1 MCLKFMDTEQE
12 KKIDLGVG
20 WPYSAM
26 EAYECMISNEFQNK
40 AIKIGDKVKIKLT
53 IGAAYWQVMR
63 N

>member
-26 EAYECMISNEFQNK
+26 EPYECMISSGFKKKGINV
-40 AIKIGDKVKIKLT
+40 GDKVKIKVGLPS
-53 IGAAYWQVMR
+53 YWKVMR